1 MSEWLRDSFS
11 FCRTYWWA
19 IVALV
24 VPIAMVREFIMI
36 QTDWYSIGAD
46 LQALPDM
53 FVWTIVSMLVL
64 ESFLQ
69 ISLILLI
76 QGILNK
82 NNPSFGQRSSRALVT
97 MLPFILMELMMG
109 FAVAAGMLLFIV
121 PGIWILVRLSLAPNF
136 MVVQGAGALASLKQS
151 WKYSR
156 GYGWDLF
163 FGLVVTSIVSII
175 PSIFMLE
182 SVDTSAGVLSNA
194 VLSIVGSCLAVWG
207 LVFFYRAFD
216 YVQANPRVIDDVA

>member
-19 IVALV
+19 IIALV
-24 VPIAMVREFIMI
+24 VPITAVREWVMI
-36 QTDWYSIGAD
+36 TTDWYSIGAD
-46 LQALPDM
+46 MQGLPDM
-53 FVWTIVSMLVL
+53 FVWSIIAMLLL

-69 ISLILLI
+69 ISLILLV
-76 QGILNK
+76 QGILSKLNL
-82 NNPSFGQRSSRALVT
+82 SFGQRTSRAMVI

-109 FAVAAGMLLFIV
+109 FAVAAGMLMLIV
-121 PGIWILVRLSLAPNF
+121 PGIWVLVRLSLAPYYL
-136 MVVQGAGALASLKQS
+136 VLQGAGALASLKQS
-151 WKYSR
+151 WKVSR

-163 FGLVVTSIVSII
+163 FGLVVTTLVSII
-175 PSIFMLE
+175 PSFFMLD
-182 SVDTSAGVLSNA
+182 SVDTSAAALSNS

-216 YVQANPRVIDDVA
+216 YVQANPRVIDEVA

>member
-19 IVALV
+19 IIALV
-24 VPIAMVREFIMI
+24 VPVAAVREWVMV

-46 LQALPDM
+46 MSGIPDM
-53 FVWTIVSMLVL
+53 FGWSIISLLLL

-69 ISLILLI
+69 ISLILLV

-82 NNPSFGQRSSRALVT
+82 DNPSFVQRSSRALVM

-109 FAVAAGMLLFIV
+109 FAVAAGMLLLIV
-121 PGIWILVRLSLAPNF
+121 PGIWVLVRLSLAPTF

-163 FGLVVTSIVSII
+163 FGLVVTTLVSIV
-175 PSIFMLE
+175 PSMFMLE
-182 SVDTSAGVLSNA
+182 GVDTSAGVLSNA

-216 YVQANPRVIDDVA
+216 YVQANPRFIDEEA

>member
-24 VPIAMVREFIMI
+24 VPITMVREFIMI
-36 QTDWYSIGAD
+36 QTDWYSIGAGM
-46 LQALPDM
+46 QGLPEM
-53 FVWTIVSMLVL
+53 FMWAVVAILLL

-69 ISLILLI
+69 VSLILLV

-82 NNPSFGQRSSRALVT
+82 SNLSFGQRSSRAIVII
-97 MLPFILMELMMG
+97 LPFIFMEIMMG

-121 PGIWILVRLSLAPNF
+121 PGIWILVRLSLAPYY
-136 MVVQGAGALASLKQS
+136 MVLQGVGALSSLKQS
-151 WKYSR
+151 WKVSR

-175 PSIFMLE
+175 PSMFMIEGVE
-182 SVDTSAGVLSNA
+182 SSSAALSNS
-194 VLSIVGSCLAVWG
+194 VLSIVGTCLGAWSV
-207 LVFFYRAFD
+207 VFFYRAFD